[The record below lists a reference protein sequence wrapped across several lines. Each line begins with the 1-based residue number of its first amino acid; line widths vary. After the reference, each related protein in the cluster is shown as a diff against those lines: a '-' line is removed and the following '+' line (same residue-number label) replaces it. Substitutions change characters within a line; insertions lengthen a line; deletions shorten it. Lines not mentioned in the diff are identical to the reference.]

1 MNRNA
6 CPKSNKFPVH
16 PRQANS
22 GSFCPG
28 MTNPAIHPARGLMI
42 CLGWLRL
49 YQTVLSNKSRTS
61 HARVFHV
68 DTCSWRVRFSNH
80 LMKCSVKNR
89 RIGKSDEKQMVGFTS
104 GEHLGVQEQ
113 IERRARELWFRG
125 GCRHGTA
132 LNDWVQAEREVLER
146 FILACARRHSLPQ
159 SLVGVARSKPET
171 RIQKR
176 GRTITARHLPSASA
190 LATFPL

>member
-6 CPKSNKFPVH
+6 YPKSNKFPVH

-61 HARVFHV
+61 HARG
-68 DTCSWRVRFSNH
+68 FS
-80 LMKCSVKNR
+80 R
-89 RIGKSDEKQMVGFTS
+89 
-104 GEHLGVQEQ
+104 
-113 IERRARELWFRG
+113 
-125 GCRHGTA
+125 
-132 LNDWVQAEREVLER
+132 
-146 FILACARRHSLPQ
+146 
-159 SLVGVARSKPET
+159 
-171 RIQKR
+171 
-176 GRTITARHLPSASA
+176 
-190 LATFPL
+190 